1 MSRVKL
7 CSWSLSFALW
17 SVAWCCLSW
26 CCLSVAQEPT
36 PAPTLTPAPTPT
48 LTSPRPFPRSAGADQ
63 PVVDQSAV
71 DANKKAN
78 KEADKNAGKE
88 VVDGGGS
95 IDLLQSNQPLILQ
108 TEAIAGQPYG
118 VGRIKFR
125 LRPGDEL
132 IDRTGATLL
141 SDPANRILYP
151 VITKSPVKRFIETF
165 TGARQGHPDDVHS
178 VWFLFRGEA
187 PLQLVLHGSGAV
199 PVNVQV
205 GYARRARQFD
215 RFVRQWWESFNA
227 ATNERIKAGD
237 YPSAFEVYLKSLV
250 GHRMGLPVTP
260 QFQKKKDPLT
270 ATFELM
276 FDVEGLRAEN
286 IESAMLNGI
295 TRSVANLPIPQ
306 PVKWTPLT
314 IDHLPDELPIEP
326 IARFVPEECFY
337 LRFGTWENQLWL
349 QQLTEEFGGN
359 LGRMIQL
366 RGFQYKIQSK
376 FLDQLAIE
384 SSEFDKLFA
393 GNLIQDVAVAGM
405 DTYFDD
411 GSAVGVLLYAS
422 KTKVLENNLR
432 KKRKQFVK
440 DHQEQQATLETIDV
454 NGTPVEFLSTPDN
467 RYRSFYVVSG
477 DCHFTTTSLKLATRF
492 LEAANGKGSLA
503 DTAEFKFARY
513 NLPLDRSD
521 TIFIYAST
529 PFLQNLLTPQYQ
541 IELRRRNQIVTDMMM
556 LEMSSLAAAG
566 EGFAQAGVPQLIERG
581 FLPQG
586 FGARPDA
593 GRVDAVGETWVDSVR
608 GRRGFFV
615 PIPDLPITQVSQ
627 EEAAWYNERAQFFTT
642 NIKTLDPMLVAI
654 KRYQHEEKENVERV
668 VFDARLAPFGEAKYG
683 WLMSMLGE
691 PLQQEI
697 AHSPED
703 IISLQASMKGGRLL
717 GGGGARAT
725 GGPLPYHLF
734 AAVQDYLDPNIDLQ
748 PNSIVRLM
756 QTLREVPGYL
766 GASPQPGY
774 LNFIPR
780 LGGEPDPYGYTYSR
794 LLKLWRLQWGDFS
807 VLGFDQQ
814 RLERLKPHLVVVPSE
829 RPAQI
834 RLEVGDLAASNLKA
848 WANSVNYRRSWQTSI
863 ANVKLLNMLTQQFR
877 VDPGAALVIVE
888 RMLDVTLVCSLDGEY
903 ELAQLDSGRQIWR
916 STAWPSFA
924 QPQLPA
930 DHVAPFLKW
939 FRGLEVQV
947 SKADTQF
954 SIHGVLDIERS
965 QTGGGVLPSF
975 DLFKGFGNLFGE

>member
-1 MSRVKL
+1 MADCQTIMNAFNRPQTSR
-7 CSWSLSFALW
+7 SPNP
-17 SVAWCCLSW
+17 VAVIFSSACFVL
-26 CCLSVAQEPT
+26 LTLAGQLHAQDAV
-36 PAPTLTPAPTPT
+36 APTLK
-48 LTSPRPFPRSAGADQ
+48 SPRPSSGPARQAGDEQ
-63 PVVDQSAV
+63 PKAE
-71 DANKKAN
+71 DA
-78 KEADKNAGKE
+78 KEI
-88 VVDGGGS
+88 VDGGGAV
-95 IDLLQSNQPLILQ
+95 DFLQQNQPLVLQ

-118 VGRIKFR
+118 IGRVKFR

-141 SDPANRILYP
+141 TESANRILYP
-151 VITKSPVKRFIETF
+151 VVTKSPVKRFIENF
-165 TGARQGHPDDVHS
+165 TGARQGNPDDVHS

-187 PLQLVLHGSGAV
+187 PLQLTLHGSGAV
-199 PVNVQV
+199 PVTVNVQ
-205 GYARRARQFD
+205 YARRARQFD
-215 RFVRQWWESFNA
+215 RFVRQWWETFNA
-227 ATNERIKAGD
+227 ATNEQIKAGD
-237 YPSAFEVYLKSLV
+237 YPSVFEVYLKSMV
-250 GHRMGLPVTP
+250 GRRMGLTVSP

-286 IESAMLNGI
+286 IESAMLNGVTSSI
-295 TRSVANLPIPQ
+295 ANQ
-306 PVKWTPLT
+306 PVPDPVAWTPLV
-314 IDHLPDELPIEP
+314 IDNLPDELPVEP
-326 IARFVPEECFY
+326 IAKYVPQECFY
-337 LRFGTWENQLWL
+337 LRFGTWQNQLWL
-349 QQLTEEFGGN
+349 QRLMEEFGGD

-384 SSEFDKLFA
+384 SSEFDRLFA

-422 KTKVLENNLR
+422 KSKQLENNLR
-432 KKRKQFVK
+432 NKRKKFAKAHEK
-440 DHQEQQATLETIDV
+440 DGATLQTIDV

-477 DCHFTTTSLKLATRF
+477 NCHLTTTSLTLAKRF
-492 LEAANGKGSLA
+492 LEAADGKGSLA

-521 TIFIYAST
+521 TIFVYAST

-541 IELRRRNQIVTDMMM
+541 IELRRRNQVVTDIMM
-556 LEMSSLAAAG
+556 LEMASLAAAG
-566 EGFAQAGVPQLIERG
+566 EGHVQADVPTLIRLG

-586 FGARPDA
+586 FGQRPDA
-593 GRVDAVGETWVDSVR
+593 GRVEAIGETWIDSVR

-615 PIPDLPITQVSQ
+615 PIPDLPIAQVSGD
-627 EEAAWYNERAQFFTT
+627 EAEWFRERARFFTSS
-642 NIKTLDPMLVAI
+642 IKTLDPMLVAI

-683 WLMSMLGE
+683 WLVGKLGE
-691 PLQQEI
+691 PLRQEI

-717 GGGGARAT
+717 GGAGANPT
-725 GGPLPYHLF
+725 SGPLPYHLF
-734 AAVQDYLDPNIDLQ
+734 AAVQDYLDPNIDLR
-748 PNSIVRLM
+748 PNSIFRLM

-780 LGGEPDPYGYTYSR
+780 LGGEPDPLGYTYSR
-794 LLKLWRLQWGDFS
+794 LLKLWRLQWLDFS
-807 VLGFDQQ
+807 VLSFDQQ

-863 ANVKLLNMLTQQFR
+863 ANAKLLNMLTQQFG
-877 VDPGAALVIVE
+877 VDPGAALAIVE
-888 RMLDVTLVCSLDGEY
+888 RMLDVTLVCSLDGNY

-916 STAWPSFA
+916 STAWPSFS
-924 QPQLPA
+924 QPQLP
-930 DHVAPFLKW
+930 DQHVAPFLKW

-954 SIHGVLDIERS
+954 SVHGVLDIERS
-965 QTGGGVLPSF
+965 QTGGGALPSF
-975 DLFKGFGNLFGE
+975 DLFKGFGNLFGN

>member
-1 MSRVKL
+1 MKL
-7 CSWSLSFALW
+7 MKSCKSLLGRLPSLRAVCLSSVGLFFALG
-17 SVAWCCLSW
+17 SVAWSDVG
-26 CCLSVAQEPT
+26 VAQEQT
-36 PAPTLTPAPTPT
+36 PTPT
-48 LTSPRPFPRSAGADQ
+48 LTSPRPIPGAADGAQTPANRTQGSGAD
-63 PVVDQSAV
+63 VA
-71 DANKKAN
+71 A
-78 KEADKNAGKE
+78 AGKE
-88 VVDGGGS
+88 IVDGGGS
-95 IDLLQSNQPLILQ
+95 VDFLQQNQPLILQ
-108 TEAIAGQPYG
+108 AEALAGQPFG

-151 VITKSPVKRFIETF
+151 VVTKSPVKRFIENF
-165 TGARQGHPDDVHS
+165 TGARLGHPDDVHS

-205 GYARRARQFD
+205 GYPRRARQFD
-215 RFVRQWWESFNA
+215 RFVRQWWEAFNG
-227 ATNERIKAGD
+227 ATNDQIKAGD
-237 YPSAFEVYLKSLV
+237 YPSAFEVYLKSMV
-250 GHRMGLPVTP
+250 GRRMGQPVKS

-286 IESAMLNGI
+286 IESAMLNG
-295 TRSVANLPIPQ
+295 VAPAVSNLPIPQ
-306 PVKWTPLT
+306 PIGWTPLL
-314 IDHLPDELPIEP
+314 IDNLPDELPVEP
-326 IARFVPEECFY
+326 IARYIPEECFY

-349 QQLTEEFGGN
+349 QRLTEEFGGD

-366 RGFQYKIQSK
+366 RGFQYKIQTK

-384 SSEFDKLFA
+384 SSEFDRLFA
-393 GNLIQDVAVAGM
+393 GNLIEDVAVAGM

-422 KTKVLENNLR
+422 KTKLLENSLR

-440 DHQEQQATLETIDV
+440 DHQDQQATLQTIDV

-477 DCHFTTTSLKLATRF
+477 DCHLTTTSLTLATRF

-521 TIFIYAST
+521 TIFVYAST

-541 IELRRRNQIVTDMMM
+541 IELRRRNQIVTDIMM
-556 LEMSSLAAAG
+556 LEMASLAAAG
-566 EGFAQAGVPQLIERG
+566 EGFGQADVPQLISQG

-593 GRVDAVGETWVDSVR
+593 GRVDVSRETWVDSVR

-615 PIPDLPITQVSQ
+615 PIPDLPIAQVSQ
-627 EEAAWYNERAQFFTT
+627 EEAAWYRERAQFFTA

-654 KRYQHEEKENVERV
+654 KRYQHEDKENVERV

-683 WLMSMLGE
+683 WLMSMLGA
-691 PLQQEI
+691 PLEQEI

-717 GGGGARAT
+717 GGGMQAAS
-725 GGPLPYHLF
+725 GPLPYHLF
-734 AAVQDYLDPNIDLQ
+734 AAVQDYLDPNINLR
-748 PNSIVRLM
+748 PNSIVRLL
-756 QTLREVPGYL
+756 QTLREVPGHL

-780 LGGEPDPYGYTYSR
+780 LGGEPDVYGYTYSR

-863 ANVKLLNMLTQQFR
+863 ANVRLLNMLTQQYR
-877 VDPGAALVIVE
+877 VDPGAALTIVE
-888 RMLDVTLVCSLDGEY
+888 RMLDVTLVCSLDGQY

-916 STAWPSFA
+916 STAWPSFS
-924 QPQLPA
+924 QPQLPE

-954 SIHGVLDIERS
+954 SVHGVLDIERS
-965 QTGGGVLPSF
+965 EVEESMLPSF
-975 DLFKGFGNLFGE
+975 DLFKGFSNLFGE